1 MSRLDEVTGEY
12 GALLIE
18 FCNNNKLLELFEK
31 VILDD
36 IQERESYYRKNKK
49 YPEQC
54 DRLMK
59 LKNDRLTVRAEET
72 IKGVVEN
79 E

>member
-54 DRLMK
+54 DRLTK
-59 LKNDRLTVRAEET
+59 LKNDLLTVRAEET
-72 IKGVVEN
+72 MKGVVEN

>member
-12 GALLIE
+12 GELLIE

-59 LKNDRLTVRAEET
+59 LKNDLLTVRAEET
-72 IKGVVEN
+72 MKGVVEN